1 MANQKLQ
8 VARAAAVTPSNTV
21 DIPYVGGGDIKWAC
35 VLYIGT
41 GGNIRLLTDGEDD
54 VTFFNVLGG
63 TFLPVQVKRVFV
75 TGTTASNI
83 VALW

>member
-21 DIPYVGGGDIKWAC
+21 DIPYVGGGDIKWDC
-35 VLYIGT
+35 VLYIG
-41 GGNIRLLTDGEDD
+41 GAGNLRVLTAGEDD
-54 VTFFNVLGG
+54 VTFTGVLAGS
-63 TFLPVQVKRVFV
+63 FLPVQVKRVFAS
-75 TGTTASNI
+75 GTTATNI